1 MSEAKPVRPLLCR
14 TCNTD
19 SMFGPLHLYP
29 ETGMGKGEVL
39 VATMGSA
46 RVFGKV
52 RSVPLSAWT
61 CRQCGQLELI
71 AADPEALFEYWSAEQ
86 G

>member
-1 MSEAKPVRPLLCR
+1 VRPPLCLA
-14 TCNTD
+14 CNTD

-39 VATMGSA
+39 VATMRSR

-52 RSVPLSAWT
+52 RSVPLTAWT
-61 CRQCGQLELI
+61 CRQCGHLELI

-86 G
+86 R